1 MNLKSD
7 ILKVTFVIIKML
19 FAAKVDQLANEG
31 RLKKYRNGS
40 LVRFKKS
47 EVLSFYKTFQ
57 KWERGW

>member
-57 KWERGW
+57 KWERG